1 MNPREHPPTL
11 KFYLH
16 STTIAMSLPIVQ
28 VVFILFTFLSFSKPN
43 LVISHTPNWLKETCN
58 QDNVKYV
65 VDPDLCLK
73 ILKSHKK
80 IVSSTNQIDL
90 LIAVIESGISN
101 GTKTR
106 THVKNM
112 LKRKKLD
119 PNLKGALQECKSSYD
134 SAIWSLNSALLEVK
148 DGDYLTPSYDLLIAS
163 TDNIDR
169 CANAAALEEIK
180 DATILIGNKVLP
192 MFGFI
197 GFNVVNDL
205 FDNQPPS

>member
-1 MNPREHPPTL
+1 
-11 KFYLH
+11 
-16 STTIAMSLPIVQ
+16 
-28 VVFILFTFLSFSKPN
+28 
-43 LVISHTPNWLKETCN
+43 
-58 QDNVKYV
+58 
-65 VDPDLCLK
+65 
-73 ILKSHKK
+73 
-80 IVSSTNQIDL
+80 
-90 LIAVIESGISN
+90 
-101 GTKTR
+101 
-106 THVKNM
+106 M